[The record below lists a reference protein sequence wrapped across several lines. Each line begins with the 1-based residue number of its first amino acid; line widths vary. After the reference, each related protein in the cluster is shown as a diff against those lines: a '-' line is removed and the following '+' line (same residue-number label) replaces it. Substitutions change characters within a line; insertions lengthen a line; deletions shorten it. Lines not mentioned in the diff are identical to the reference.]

1 MSSNERTAF
10 PAIPAILGLDPTRE
24 RPRAAN
30 PMSSNGR
37 TEFPAIPAI
46 PVILGL
52 GKLASKTSVQESPLH
67 VVPEQ
72 VAVRNVEPPGVRSRG
87 RGGFPLD
94 AGFFAPARR
103 TSLGYLLLLRR
114 FS

>member
-67 VVPEQ
+67 GVHGDRHRRVTELTSAQ
-72 VAVRNVEPPGVRSRG
+72 KNVTAQKYRIVQ
-87 RGGFPLD
+87 
-94 AGFFAPARR
+94 A
-103 TSLGYLLLLRR
+103 LRR
-114 FS
+114 RDD

>member
-1 MSSNERTAF
+1 MSGNERTAF

-37 TEFPAIPAI
+37 IAFPAI

-52 GKLASKTSVQESPLH
+52 GKLASKTSVQE
-67 VVPEQ
+67 
-72 VAVRNVEPPGVRSRG
+72 
-87 RGGFPLD
+87 
-94 AGFFAPARR
+94 
-103 TSLGYLLLLRR
+103 
-114 FS
+114 